1 MESAQMSNNRFEENL
16 STIKMDLERN
26 HILKHSK
33 NIQNIIF
40 TRRNHDFSL
49 FNKNKNYIG
58 NNIIQNEFNPNLINN
73 NISQVILLFEK
84 IHQNNIMTL
93 NKNQVNEIKS
103 VLLNYLI
110 EIRKELSKEN
120 ISMIQAKNIF
130 DSNNTKIFSELLIN
144 PINDTFDPF
153 IQLESIW
160 IINNLMFLVAK
171 YRDIISFEVFEL
183 TKLLVQ
189 YLGNI
194 YKNQKNDGV
203 KYTLEEKILRI
214 FGNLL
219 YINNNILTLLIDYD
233 IIPFIV
239 GSMNS
244 PIPSFRITCLWLIN
258 KILLTFKKLGNINFI
273 SLFTNK
279 IAISNYK
286 FILSRIQSQNSL
298 DELPELFWII
308 NELVK
313 YDSTILI
320 PIFFTDINNKILNK
334 EYSINKFQFIL
345 DNCFTNKM
353 LQPSLRILSN
363 LLVICYKDIKNE
375 DLLSKLIQIFFQK
388 DSILR
393 LINEFMNSPK
403 NKFDFSLSEDILL
416 LIFNLVS
423 ISTDNCRNYFK
434 IGISNLIN
442 NKEYQNDKKMITLLI
457 YIYYKIMKSTNFYFE
472 ANDEMV
478 IKSCLGLIQNFK
490 DNESVLFILIDLFYF
505 YLKASNINIDGNIE
519 NELNVLINTR
529 DNIPIDNLFMLLFK
543 LNNLVHMKMNSI

>member
-1 MESAQMSNNRFEENL
+1 
-16 STIKMDLERN
+16 
-26 HILKHSK
+26 
-33 NIQNIIF
+33 
-40 TRRNHDFSL
+40 
-49 FNKNKNYIG
+49 
-58 NNIIQNEFNPNLINN
+58 
-73 NISQVILLFEK
+73 
-84 IHQNNIMTL
+84 
-93 NKNQVNEIKS
+93 
-103 VLLNYLI
+103 
-110 EIRKELSKEN
+110 
-120 ISMIQAKNIF
+120 
-130 DSNNTKIFSELLIN
+130 
-144 PINDTFDPF
+144 
-153 IQLESIW
+153 
-160 IINNLMFLVAK
+160 
-171 YRDIISFEVFEL
+171 
-183 TKLLVQ
+183 
-189 YLGNI
+189 
-194 YKNQKNDGV
+194 
-203 KYTLEEKILRI
+203 
-214 FGNLL
+214 
-219 YINNNILTLLIDYD
+219 LTLLIDYD

-239 GSMNS
+239 GSINS

-258 KILLTFKKLGNINFI
+258 KILLTFKKSGNINFI
-273 SLFTNK
+273 PLFTNK

-286 FILSRIQSQNSL
+286 FILSRIPNQNSL

-353 LQPSLRILSN
+353 LQPSLRLISN

-457 YIYYKIMKSTNFYFE
+457 YIYYKIMKSSNFYFE
-472 ANDEMV
+472 TNDEMV

-490 DNESVLFILIDLFYF
+490 DNEGVLFILIDLFYF
-505 YLKASNINIDGNIE
+505 YLKAFNVNIDGNIE
-519 NELNVLINTR
+519 NELKVLINTR

-543 LNNLVHMKMNSI
+543 LSNLDQMKMNSI

>member
-1 MESAQMSNNRFEENL
+1 M
-16 STIKMDLERN
+16 
-26 HILKHSK
+26 
-33 NIQNIIF
+33 
-40 TRRNHDFSL
+40 

-58 NNIIQNEFNPNLINN
+58 NNAIQNEFNPNLINN
-73 NISQVILLFEK
+73 NISQVMLLFEK

-93 NKNQVNEIKS
+93 NKNQVNEIKT

-183 TKLLVQ
+183 TKSLIQ

-239 GSMNS
+239 SSMNS

-423 ISTDNCRNYFK
+423 ISSDNCRNYFK

-543 LNNLVHMKMNSI
+543 LNNLVQMKMNSI